1 MRRIKFL
8 SNQLTLNI
16 YCFARVTLPSVKGEK
31 KRTAWYEEQQQQRPK
46 EEKKP
51 GFTLTPPF
59 PGIAAAGRTEASRPK
74 SRWRERSSNPDVRF
88 PRKKKVSSGGVSRK
102 KSGITGGRKRVLS
115 TADGRALMSSSALF
129 TPFVLAEHA
138 GGRIVDKDCPSSP
151 PLGKRSPY
159 PHFFPVRCAKLEHV
173 TGERGGRGSTPNGLP
188 LPGW

>member
-31 KRTAWYEEQQQQRPK
+31 KRTAWYEEQQQQLTK

-59 PGIAAAGRTEASRPK
+59 PRIAAAGRTEASRPK
-74 SRWRERSSNPDVRF
+74 SRWRERSSNPDVSF

-102 KSGITGGRKRVLS
+102 KSGITEGGEK
-115 TADGRALMSSSALF
+115 
-129 TPFVLAEHA
+129 E
-138 GGRIVDKDCPSSP
+138 
-151 PLGKRSPY
+151 
-159 PHFFPVRCAKLEHV
+159 FFLPRRME
-173 TGERGGRGSTPNGLP
+173 GL
-188 LPGW
+188 